1 MNTNSEGSLNRLNFD
16 SELEARV
23 AEKYQKQG
31 FSVIVNPDFSR
42 LPFDLGGYRPDL
54 IAQKEP
60 DQNYIIEVKGSSHQI
75 SVDRFRSIAEMVH
88 AHPEWRFLIVTGDDD
103 LPVGSEFDLLRYD
116 EALRRADQAE
126 ALIEAGADE
135 ASFLFLWS
143 TLEGMMRRRSIQA
156 DIPIE
161 RMTPLAMTNHFY
173 SQGELSRE
181 QFHQI
186 KELVAIR
193 NRAVHGFHDQQ
204 IGEGA
209 KKLLLLVRKLAS
221 EWQQD

>member
-1 MNTNSEGSLNRLNFD
+1 
-16 SELEARV
+16 
-23 AEKYQKQG
+23 
-31 FSVIVNPDFSR
+31 
-42 LPFDLGGYRPDL
+42 
-54 IAQKEP
+54 
-60 DQNYIIEVKGSSHQI
+60 
-75 SVDRFRSIAEMVH
+75 MVH

-116 EALRRADQAE
+116 EALQRADQAE
-126 ALIEAGADE
+126 ALIEGGADE

-143 TLEGMMRRRSIQA
+143 TLEGMMRRRSIQS